1 MFLLRHRYMGRKG
14 ERNMKQELFEELYHR
29 YYRTLFLY
37 AYSLTHVKE
46 DAEDLTANTFVK
58 ALTTFRSGN
67 VQAWMY
73 TVLRNE
79 FLDLR
84 KKQKREILWDDETM
98 ENLPAEDD
106 ILESLIENQQRQW
119 LYRQI
124 GCLPQHEREVM
135 LLTIQ
140 TDYRDEEIAEILGL
154 TVSHIRVLR
163 HRAKQHIMANSEE
176 VKP

>member
-1 MFLLRHRYMGRKG
+1 
-14 ERNMKQELFEELYHR
+14 MKQEMFEELYRR
-29 YYRTLFLY
+29 YYRPLFLY

-58 ALTTFRSGN
+58 ALTTFQSGN
-67 VQAWMY
+67 IQAWMY

-79 FLDLR
+79 FLDL
-84 KKQKREILWDDETM
+84 KKRQKREVLCNDEIAEVPIVDDV
-98 ENLPAEDD
+98 
-106 ILESLIENQQRQW
+106 LESFIKNEQRQW

-124 GCLPQHEREVM
+124 AQLPEREREVM

-140 TDYRDEEIAEILGL
+140 TNYRDSKIAEILGL
-154 TVSHIRVLR
+154 TVAHVRVLR
-163 HRAKQHIMANSEE
+163 HRAKQRIITTSEE